1 MLVAVDRVP
10 FTPPGP
16 VQLAKQADLEARGGQ
31 WFRDLALPEAI
42 GVLRQGVGRLIR
54 TTTDRG
60 VVALLDPRLTAKPWG
75 KAILNALPPLRHTRD
90 LTQVAR
96 FLAAA
101 GAARPLP

>member
-1 MLVAVDRVP
+1 MAVDRVP

-16 VQLAKQADLEARGGQ
+16 VQLAKQADLAARGGQ

-60 VVALLDPRLTAKPWG
+60 VVALLDPRLTARPWG
-75 KAILNALPPLRHTRD
+75 QTILNALPPLRRTAD
-90 LTQVAR
+90 LAQVAR
-96 FLAAA
+96 FLADAMRAA
-101 GAARPLP
+101 A